1 MNIIKETYL
10 LLNQYS
16 EKYKGRNLAVGL
28 IILAFIMPTT
38 AFAYASWKNPLVSTE
53 HQQLILVITD
63 NWQVNNGNLYTFTKQ
78 NNNQKENQDQ
88 VWQKSASSILST
100 KVTVGKKGLA
110 WGIGLHP
117 KQQGV
122 HKVEGDGKA
131 PAGIF
136 SLGNAFGYLDNI
148 LTGLTYQAMTK
159 NDFCIDVKGSP
170 YYNQLVNSSIV
181 GEKAIK
187 GSTEGMRRDIHY
199 KGDQRYKKGIFVKH
213 NEENIDAAGSC
224 IFMHVWKDKGIPT
237 SGCTAMTEQNMDS
250 ILAWLD
256 TDKNPLYIALPMA
269 QYQALKS
276 QWFLPE
282 IADY

>member
-1 MNIIKETYL
+1 MNIIRKAHL

-16 EKYKGRNLAVGL
+16 DKYNIKKLAVGL
-28 IILAFIMPTT
+28 ILFSFIMPT
-38 AFAYASWKNPLVSTE
+38 AFADVSWKNPLTSSE

-78 NNNQKENQDQ
+78 NNMKKENQDQ
-88 VWQKSASSILST
+88 KWEKSAPLMLST
-100 KVTVGKKGLA
+100 KVTIGKKGLA

-117 KQQGV
+117 KQQGI
-122 HKVEGDGKA
+122 HKIEGDGKA

-148 LTGLTYQAMTK
+148 LTGLTYQAMNK

-224 IFMHVWKDKGIPT
+224 IFMHVWKAKDIPT
-237 SGCTAMTEQNMDS
+237 SGCTAMTEKNMDRLLS
-250 ILAWLD
+250 WLD
-256 TDKNPLYIALPMA
+256 ADKKPLYIALPMA

-276 QWFLPE
+276 RWFLPE
-282 IADY
+282 IAGY